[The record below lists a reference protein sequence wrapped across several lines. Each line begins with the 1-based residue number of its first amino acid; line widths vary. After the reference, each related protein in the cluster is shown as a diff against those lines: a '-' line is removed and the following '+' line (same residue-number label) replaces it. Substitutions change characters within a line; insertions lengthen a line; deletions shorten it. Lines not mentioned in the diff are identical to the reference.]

1 MPSPLQQPSTQRKL
15 VYFGLIFA
23 LFVINTFFWR
33 GIDTPEGKSQFAWPT
48 VTSQANELEL
58 REITRGENAELL
70 GSTLRLLLT
79 GSRGAAVT
87 ILWKAAIDK
96 QMKNEWNE
104 LELIVRSLTKL
115 QPHFLTPWLFQSWNL
130 AYNVSVESD
139 RVKDKYYY
147 ISRGIELLAQGER
160 LNRDN
165 PDMRRWIG
173 FYFQNKFGVADETN
187 TLRSLYQLSCVEPT
201 ERDPGRFRQPGRPVD
216 LAQFEDFVNKH
227 PQLVRRL
234 RTLLS
239 YEGKQLV
246 TPDVIVDFLAD
257 NRKIPTRYVDPVA
270 EGGLFMGRPGDLK
283 PIDQQFPVLPIRQPE
298 RFNDLAITTA
308 QAPVLADDFDNFQ
321 AARAWYSYA
330 QDPLPDAEIMV
341 EIKDKAERL
350 AGQKGRRMPRQPAEV
365 LFRQEPAR
373 AQSYTA
379 ERLLKENWFDSSG
392 WEVDEGRSGRS
403 RWFPSKKVVVG
414 TGVEWA
420 ADAWRNAFNMWREH
434 GRRNGLYLE
443 VQDLARLDQTAELYR
458 KQYTVAAQDIGP
470 DLRPET
476 ATEAMRES
484 LRAHRQLVFYNQS
497 RQMTNFPHHFY
508 RAYTEQDP
516 ETVRGRKLMAE
527 ADRLR
532 KSGAS
537 DRAIETYQQAFDV
550 WKKVLTKYEDF
561 RKDDFI
567 QQETYESELNYLD
580 TIRLQSGLQIRRS
593 LIVPGVLTEV
603 VSLLQGSPVL
613 AQISTGLLQEVVDD
627 PKVLP
632 LPVLGPFDGVGP
644 DGQPW
649 LNPDAV
655 RVVRSNRGLIIEQPT
670 SAGAP
675 PEGPT
680 GPAPRPTPVPA
691 GDEKGRK
698 GP

>member
-23 LFVINTFFWR
+23 LFVVNTFFWR
-33 GIDTPEGKSQFAWPT
+33 GLDTAEGKSQFVWPT
-48 VTSQANELEL
+48 VTSQANDLEL
-58 REITRGENAELL
+58 REITRGENTELL

-87 ILWKAAIDK
+87 ILWKAAIVK

-187 TLRSLYQLSCVEPT
+187 TLRSLYQLSCIEPT
-201 ERDPGRFRQPGRPVD
+201 ERDPSRFRQLGRPVD

-257 NRKIPTRYVDPVA
+257 NRKIPTRYVDPVV
-270 EGGLFMGRPGDLK
+270 EGVAFMGRPGDLK
-283 PIDQQFPVLPIRQPE
+283 SIDQQFPVLPIRQPE
-298 RFNDLAITTA
+298 RFRDLPITTA
-308 QAPVLADDFDNFQ
+308 QAPVLGDDFDNFQ

-350 AGQKGRRMPRQPAEV
+350 VGQKGRRMPRQPAEV

-403 RWFPSKKVVVG
+403 RWFPGKKVVVG

-420 ADAWRNAFNMWREH
+420 VDAWRNAFNMWREH
-434 GRRNGLYLE
+434 GRRNGLYLD
-443 VQDLARLDQTAELYR
+443 VPTLANLEQLAQEYR
-458 KQYTVAAQDIGP
+458 KEYTVSENDIGP
-470 DLRPET
+470 EIRPEV
-476 ATEAMRES
+476 ATDR
-484 LRAHRQLVFYNQS
+484 LRRSMLAHRQLVFYNQS
-497 RQMTNFPHHFY
+497 RQMTNFPHHYF

-516 ETVRGRKLMAE
+516 ETVQGRKLIAE

-550 WKKVLTKYEDF
+550 WKKVLEKYPDF
-561 RKDDFI
+561 RKDDFV
-567 QQETYESELNYLD
+567 QQETYEAELNYLD
-580 TIRLQSGLQIRRS
+580 VIRLQSGLQIRRS
-593 LIVPGVLTEV
+593 LIAPGVLTEAL
-603 VSLLQGSPVL
+603 SILQGSPVL
-613 AQISTGLLQEVVDD
+613 GQIATGLLQEVVDD

-649 LNPDAV
+649 ISPDAV
-655 RVVRSNRGLIIEQPT
+655 RAVRSNRGLLYEQPT
-670 SAGAP
+670 SAAQP
-675 PEGPT
+675 TEGPA
-680 GPAPRPTPVPA
+680 GPAPLPTPTTA